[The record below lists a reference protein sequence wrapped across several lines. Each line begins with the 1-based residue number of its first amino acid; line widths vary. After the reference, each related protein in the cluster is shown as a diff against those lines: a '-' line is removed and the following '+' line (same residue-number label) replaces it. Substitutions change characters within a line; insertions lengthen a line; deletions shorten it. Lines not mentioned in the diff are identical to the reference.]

1 MLAKGLVLLG
11 SKDPEMLL
19 VENFHI
25 SIYLLAARRLPS
37 SDREWCFNRK
47 QQAGADSAEAVTG
60 FWLKF
65 NRIGLKIGRVKVQ
78 MCFWNLFIKTSHFV
92 MNITGLG
99 WGWAWQPAII
109 LWDLSQNSL
118 IERCHSSANHRR
130 ELIDGEDWTPRHY
143 FSWHDTSLT
152 TTPFF
157 PTTTYRLASSSWDFV
172 LRRGNC
178 LHPWT
183 WKGKWSLLSLR
194 LADQRVGS
202 NKTDQKTHASF
213 NQQNWAPSLSAHTKI
228 LLNLKV

>member
-25 SIYLLAARRLPS
+25 SIYLRAARRLPS

-47 QQAGADSAEAVTG
+47 QQSGADSAKAVTG

-130 ELIDGEDWTPRHY
+130 ELIDGEDWTPGITLAGMTHRWQQPH
-143 FSWHDTSLT
+143 SSQPEHIAWH
-152 TTPFF
+152 
-157 PTTTYRLASSSWDFV
+157 
-172 LRRGNC
+172 
-178 LHPWT
+178 
-183 WKGKWSLLSLR
+183 LLLE
-194 LADQRVGS
+194 
-202 NKTDQKTHASF
+202 
-213 NQQNWAPSLSAHTKI
+213 I
-228 LLNLKV
+228 LCCEEVTVFILGLGRANGVYSP